1 MRKWYSLVYFLLSSL
16 LLVSILYSISLKY
29 YPKISLLQNK
39 SITIPSIKPSPTPFV
54 FKTYAV
60 PVIKKKQVYKIVMI
74 GDSLTEALGPHG
86 GGLSDYMN
94 LLYKESEQ
102 SPQRIIINNYAKS
115 SSILA
120 VNDELIQRVSINGNT
135 FGPLLFEDY
144 DLILIESFG
153 YNPLSQFGVQEGLM
167 NQNLALDS
175 LVKTLISANPHAA
188 VVFVAT
194 IAPNIANFAKA
205 TQPNDSAEDRA
216 KAAGERIE
224 YLKNHIEY
232 AKEHNIP
239 VINIYQK
246 SLTENGDGDRKYIN
260 PNDDIHPSFLGV
272 DFIGREIG
280 NFIYDNKILPK

>member
-1 MRKWYSLVYFLLSSL
+1 VYFLLSSL

>member
-102 SPQRIIINNYAKS
+102 SP
-115 SSILA
+115 
-120 VNDELIQRVSINGNT
+120 
-135 FGPLLFEDY
+135 
-144 DLILIESFG
+144 
-153 YNPLSQFGVQEGLM
+153 
-167 NQNLALDS
+167 
-175 LVKTLISANPHAA
+175 
-188 VVFVAT
+188 
-194 IAPNIANFAKA
+194 
-205 TQPNDSAEDRA
+205 
-216 KAAGERIE
+216 
-224 YLKNHIEY
+224 
-232 AKEHNIP
+232 
-239 VINIYQK
+239 
-246 SLTENGDGDRKYIN
+246 
-260 PNDDIHPSFLGV
+260 
-272 DFIGREIG
+272 
-280 NFIYDNKILPK
+280 